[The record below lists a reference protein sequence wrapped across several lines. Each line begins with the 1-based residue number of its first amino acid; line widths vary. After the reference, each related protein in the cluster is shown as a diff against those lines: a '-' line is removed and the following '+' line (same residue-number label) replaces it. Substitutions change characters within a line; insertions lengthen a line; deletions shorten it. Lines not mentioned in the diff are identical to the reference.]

1 MLAEYFSLCID
12 IEKGT
17 LESIP
22 LILPGWTPNLDKM
35 PLCKCLNNV
44 KHTSKAEIHLS
55 VLLRLGIEANWTSE
69 KDCFSSIMRELAF
82 FNSPEPLPSLIP
94 DDTGNLNE
102 QEKRKHDEQ
111 VSQLK
116 HVVFP
121 AMRYLQPPSK
131 MIDSKA
137 IVHVASLENL
147 YKVFERC

>member
-1 MLAEYFSLCID
+1 MYVHKADF
-12 IEKGT
+12 
-17 LESIP
+17 
-22 LILPGWTPNLDKM
+22 
-35 PLCKCLNNV
+35 
-44 KHTSKAEIHLS
+44 TSVT

-69 KDCFSSIMRELAF
+69 KDCFASIMRELAF
-82 FNSPEPLPSLIP
+82 FTSPEPLPSLVP
-94 DDTGNLNE
+94 EDTGKLE
-102 QEKRKHDEQ
+102 EEEKAKQDDQ

-121 AMRYLQPPSK
+121 AMRYLQPPQS